1 MVIDKD
7 FFENNKEKI
16 DNIMSENIFFF
27 SILSIGKDQIAELQQ
42 ILMLYYQL
50 DDEGRKKALLKMAP
64 ILIEHT
70 DKGRTQD
77 VRNVANMCRYL
88 DGVIKDGL

>member
-7 FFENNKEKI
+7 FYEKNKEEI
-16 DNIMSENIFFF
+16 DNIMSENLFFF
-27 SILSIGKDQIAELQQ
+27 SILSLGKDQITELQQ

-64 ILIEHT
+64 ILSVHT
-70 DKGRTQD
+70 DKGRSQ
-77 VRNVANMCRYL
+77 NVGHLFNLCKCL
-88 DGVIKDGL
+88 DGLIFD